1 MNPSLTAAVMANELI
16 NKARTMQTFHVTR
29 HLDDPDIIF
38 SAGVVPFDL
47 KMNREGRMT
56 ATVHCMT
63 EDEANEQVDSWIR
76 HLEEGEDD
84 DWNA

>member
-16 NKARTMQTFHVTR
+16 EKARTMQTFQITR
-29 HLDDPDIIF
+29 HLDDPDLIF

-47 KMNREGRMT
+47 KMNREGRLT

-63 EDEANEQVDSWIR
+63 REEAESQVDSWIR
-76 HLEEGEDD
+76 HLEEGDD
-84 DWNA
+84 L